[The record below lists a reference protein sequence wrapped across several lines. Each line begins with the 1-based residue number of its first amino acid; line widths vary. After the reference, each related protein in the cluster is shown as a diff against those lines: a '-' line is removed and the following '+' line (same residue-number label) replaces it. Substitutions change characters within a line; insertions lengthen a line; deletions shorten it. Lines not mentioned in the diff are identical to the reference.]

1 MKKLIWGIMIVFLFC
16 FPVSAEAQTYSFS
29 ASKVVI
35 KTGSKKEIPVYS
47 GKKKVKADLFKW
59 KSSNKGIVT
68 VSSKGI
74 IRAKKAGSAYITA
87 SRGKKNIRCKI
98 FVHSS
103 EKERLCNSL

>member
-16 FPVSAEAQTYSFS
+16 FPVSTEAQTYSFS

-74 IRAKKAGSAYITA
+74 IRAKKTGSAYITA
-87 SRGKKNIRCKI
+87 SRGK
-98 FVHSS
+98 
-103 EKERLCNSL
+103 

>member
-16 FPVSAEAQTYSFS
+16 FPVSTEAQTYSFS

-68 VSSKGI
+68 VPRRLEVRILQPAGV
-74 IRAKKAGSAYITA
+74 RRTFAAKFLYIL
-87 SRGKKNIRCKI
+87 
-98 FVHSS
+98 
-103 EKERLCNSL
+103 RL

>member
-16 FPVSAEAQTYSFS
+16 FPVSTEAQTYSFS

-59 KSSNKGIVT
+59 KSSNKGIVP
-68 VSSKGI
+68 SLL
-74 IRAKKAGSAYITA
+74 RALYVPRRLEVRILQPAGVRRTFAAKFLYIL
-87 SRGKKNIRCKI
+87 
-98 FVHSS
+98 
-103 EKERLCNSL
+103 RL